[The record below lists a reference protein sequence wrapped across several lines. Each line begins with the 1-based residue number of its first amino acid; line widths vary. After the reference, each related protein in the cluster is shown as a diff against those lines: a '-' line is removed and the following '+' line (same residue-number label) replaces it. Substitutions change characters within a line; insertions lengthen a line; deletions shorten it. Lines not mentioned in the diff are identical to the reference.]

1 MKFIKLGSV
10 RVGVTG
16 QDSSLSVYAFCNP
29 DGNIVISGRNNSN
42 RSIAVNGILSNL
54 PVLKNM
60 KLIYTN
66 STGNLIDGNGIIVSG
81 VSFKAYIP
89 AESVFTITGTTDL
102 LSSSM
107 NTVKPEPSD
116 WYAGDM
122 HVHRNCGD
130 GTSILPETE
139 FTNMMEPNDLAVISV
154 LADMGDGEVKE
165 SKTDLPKVNGSD
177 AIQSKPGRIV
187 HWDAEWH
194 FDPFGT
200 TFENK
205 ALGGHLV
212 LLGLKEAHQ
221 IWKESPYKIIE
232 WGKSQNAIVG
242 FCHMQYLNDSVQ
254 NALDCCIPVDYP
266 VEAALGTIDFLA
278 EDVWLNDASV
288 NAYYKLLNCGFR
300 LGWAAGT
307 DFPCNNSR
315 PFGSLL
321 TYVQVKDQPMTYQ
334 KWIEGIKNG
343 RTVVT
348 TNGHIEFLDLKV
360 NGENSPGDEIKLR
373 RKGTIN
379 ADVSWTA
386 VKEMAG
392 RIEILCNGKVIA
404 HQEGTAKQGNP
415 VRMKTSIK
423 ITESSWICARR
434 MDDKGHQSH
443 TAAVYIT
450 VKSAPIRASAE
461 DAQYFVRWIN
471 NTIGN
476 IAPGGPWN
484 QYFTHD
490 LDIVRKRYIQTR
502 TVYEKIA
509 SEAKKTHGC
518 SDKKSGVPILLLTTN
533 YEFGSYAGEI
543 LKAEGF
549 NEFVMDSLTS
559 ANVTTSYLKKFDLV
573 ILAESKAGFAVK
585 EMLSEFVKHGGKLIA
600 FRPGPSLSEL
610 FGITPAG
617 ETIADGYLRIDSAT
631 DQGKGLTG
639 KILQFHGT
647 ADKYT
652 LNGGKTIATLFSDK
666 VAANGFPGIISNT
679 YGKGHAVAFSF
690 NLPKSIVYTRQGNP
704 LYAGVE
710 KDGIPG
716 LRGMDLFTDGWLD
729 TSNNTINQADE
740 QMALLSH
747 FVEKM
752 NTYAKPLPRLWYFPD
767 TLKCLVTLTNDGEYR
782 SETDFEPQ
790 FCDVDSMGAKMS
802 LYILDVNK
810 VSKAWVDK
818 WTAKGFEIAGHPDD
832 TKEAGNPDWYS
843 MDNALSTKKNEI
855 GNKYGLPIRTNVNH
869 WFVWCGNDAEGRQ
882 DFAAQARLE
891 EKNGIELDLNYAKYD
906 IKSNQRDHFLGP
918 PGTNQGNFT
927 GSGLV
932 MKFADAN
939 GHIINVY
946 QQLNAVYDQEYNESH
961 DPDGFYDCFK
971 GLMDR
976 SQHNEVYSFLSIKS
990 HNDEYYFSKVPLMR
1004 MLAYAD
1010 SNKVPVWTALELLD
1024 FIKMRDEATFTD
1036 ISWSNSILSF
1046 KLNSSLNHSK
1056 SLSFMVPFKYGEKKV
1071 KGITI
1076 NGKDAQVIN
1085 KSVKGYSYS
1094 FLTVKPGTD
1103 YYILVNYGE

>member
-1 MKFIKLGSV
+1 
-10 RVGVTG
+10 
-16 QDSSLSVYAFCNP
+16 
-29 DGNIVISGRNNSN
+29 
-42 RSIAVNGILSNL
+42 
-54 PVLKNM
+54 
-60 KLIYTN
+60 
-66 STGNLIDGNGIIVSG
+66 
-81 VSFKAYIP
+81 
-89 AESVFTITGTTDL
+89 
-102 LSSSM
+102 
-107 NTVKPEPSD
+107 
-116 WYAGDM
+116 
-122 HVHRNCGD
+122 
-130 GTSILPETE
+130 
-139 FTNMMEPNDLAVISV
+139 
-154 LADMGDGEVKE
+154 
-165 SKTDLPKVNGSD
+165 
-177 AIQSKPGRIV
+177 
-187 HWDAEWH
+187 
-194 FDPFGT
+194 
-200 TFENK
+200 
-205 ALGGHLV
+205 
-212 LLGLKEAHQ
+212 
-221 IWKESPYKIIE
+221 
-232 WGKSQNAIVG
+232 
-242 FCHMQYLNDSVQ
+242 
-254 NALDCCIPVDYP
+254 
-266 VEAALGTIDFLA
+266 
-278 EDVWLNDASV
+278 
-288 NAYYKLLNCGFR
+288 
-300 LGWAAGT
+300 
-307 DFPCNNSR
+307 
-315 PFGSLL
+315 
-321 TYVQVKDQPMTYQ
+321 
-334 KWIEGIKNG
+334 
-343 RTVVT
+343 
-348 TNGHIEFLDLKV
+348 
-360 NGENSPGDEIKLR
+360 
-373 RKGTIN
+373 
-379 ADVSWTA
+379 
-386 VKEMAG
+386 MAG

-471 NTIGN
+471 NTLVN

-490 LDIVRKRYIQTR
+490 LDIVRKRYIQAR